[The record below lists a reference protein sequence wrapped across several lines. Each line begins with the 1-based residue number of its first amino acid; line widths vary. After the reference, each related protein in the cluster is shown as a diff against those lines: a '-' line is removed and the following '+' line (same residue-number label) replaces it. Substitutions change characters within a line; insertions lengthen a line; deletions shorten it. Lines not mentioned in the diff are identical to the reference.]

1 MNSKIAKIINRACRK
16 ETQAFKNDLKRLWY
30 KTPRPL
36 RNKFK
41 SDLIETCNAT
51 EAEINAE
58 QSA

>member
-1 MNSKIAKIINRACRK
+1 MNKKIAKVINSACMN
-16 ETQAFKNDLKRLWY
+16 ETSAFKNDLKRLWN

-41 SDLIETCNAT
+41 NDLIEASNTT
-51 EAEINAE
+51 KEEINVE